1 MASNG
6 SDVVNTALN
15 GEGSDVTGEL
25 EKLRNGGKFHAF
37 ESPC

>member
-15 GEGSDVTGEL
+15 SEGSDVTVEL